1 MLNFLIIRLL
11 SPLISGNIKS
21 SMSDED
27 VIRMYLDS
35 HDAKFY
41 SILYDR
47 YSNKVYGKC
56 ISLLK
61 SESRAEDATQDI
73 FIKIMMNLSKFSGK
87 SKFSTW
93 VYSITYNYCIDLIR
107 RKKKDPSVLMDNIAS
122 EHDPIEEVNDQ
133 FLLETNIKRLKIVL
147 EEIPVGDK
155 AILLMKYQ
163 DSLSI
168 REIGEMLN
176 KSESAIKMKIK
187 RAKLKFKKVH
197 SEKYKD

>member
-1 MLNFLIIRLL
+1 MLNFLIINFLN
-11 SPLISGNIKS
+11 PLISGSIKS
-21 SMSDED
+21 SMSDDE
-27 VIRMYLDS
+27 VISKYLSS
-35 HDAKFY
+35 HDKKYY

-73 FIKIMMNLSKFSGK
+73 FIKILMNLSKFSGK

-107 RKKKDPSVLMDNIAS
+107 RKKKDPSVLMDNIADK
-122 EHDPIEEVNDQ
+122 HDPIEEVNDK

-155 AILLMKYQ
+155 SILLMKYQ
-163 DSLSI
+163 DGLSI

-187 RAKLKFKKVH
+187 RAKLKFKKVY

>member
-1 MLNFLIIRLL
+1 MLNFLMINLL
-11 SPLISGNIKS
+11 NPLITGSVKSALTDEEVIK
-21 SMSDED
+21 
-27 VIRMYLDS
+27 RYLETS
-35 HDAKFY
+35 ERKYY

-47 YSNKVYGKC
+47 YSNKVFGKC

-61 SESRAEDATQDI
+61 SESKAEDATQDI
-73 FIKIMMNLSKFSGK
+73 FIKILLNLSKFSGK

-107 RKKKDPSVLMDNIAS
+107 RKKKDPSVLMDNIADS
-122 EHDPIEEVNDQ
+122 HDPIEEVEDQ
-133 FLLETNIKRLKIVL
+133 FLLETNIKRLKIIL

-155 AILLMKYQ
+155 SILLMKYQ

-168 REIGEMLN
+168 KEIGEMLD

-187 RAKLKFKKVH
+187 RA
-197 SEKYKD
+197 